1 MRELV
6 YYAAVS
12 LDGRIAG
19 PAGEFDFFFA
29 PLADEERSAA
39 YNAWVDA
46 HYPEA
51 TPTAGRE
58 ASGLADAPNLRFDT
72 VVMGLGTYRAAY
84 DHGIESPYAH
94 LRQYV
99 LSTTLG
105 PVSAPEVTVVDRD
118 PVGLVRAL
126 KEEDSDLDIWLCG
139 GGKLAGVLLAEID
152 RLVLK
157 SYPVLA
163 GAGVPLVEGGFDPGL
178 FTVVDRQVFDNG
190 VAVTEYARA

>member
-19 PAGEFDFFFA
+19 PGGEFDFFFA
-29 PLADEERSAA
+29 PLADRERSAA
-39 YNAWVDA
+39 YNAWVDS

-51 TPTAGRE
+51 TPTVGRE
-58 ASGLADAPNLRFDT
+58 AAGLAETPNARFDT

-84 DHGIESPYAH
+84 DQGIESPYAH

-99 LSTTLG
+99 VSTTLG
-105 PVSAPEVTVVDRD
+105 PVPAPEVTVVDRD
-118 PVGLVRAL
+118 PVRLVRGL
-126 KEEDSDLDIWLCG
+126 KGEDSDRDIWLCG
-139 GGKLAGVLLAEID
+139 GGRLAGALSAEID

-157 SYPVLA
+157 TYPVLA
-163 GAGVPLVEGGFDPGL
+163 GAGVPLVEGGFDPGV

>member
-19 PAGEFDFFFA
+19 PGGEFDFFFA

-46 HYPEA
+46 RFPEA
-51 TPTAGRE
+51 TPTAGR
-58 ASGLADAPNLRFDT
+58 AAAGLQDVPNARFDT

-99 LSTTLG
+99 VSTTLG

-118 PVGLVRAL
+118 PVGLVRGL
-126 KEEDSDLDIWLCG
+126 KAQDSGLDIWLCG
-139 GGKLAGVLLAEID
+139 GGRLAGALLPEID

-157 SYPVLA
+157 AYPVLA

-178 FTVVDRQVFDNG
+178 FEVRDRQVFDNG
-190 VAVTEYARA
+190 VSVTEYARV